1 MAPWIS
7 FSFILFIVLFN
18 NISMMILTD
27 QQPTL
32 FKRHI
37 GSAREK
43 LFRAKHLPIN
53 NENLFQRPRQTL
65 PSPDVL
71 RSRWLELFSEQNK
84 INEPLI
90 IED

>member
-1 MAPWIS
+1 MLLPEQRI
-7 FSFILFIVLFN
+7 
-18 NISMMILTD
+18 
-27 QQPTL
+27 L

-43 LFRAKHLPIN
+43 LFRAKQLPIN
-53 NENLFQRPRQTL
+53 NENLFQRQQQTL

-71 RSRWLELFSEQNK
+71 RSRWIELFNEQNK

-90 IED
+90 IQG